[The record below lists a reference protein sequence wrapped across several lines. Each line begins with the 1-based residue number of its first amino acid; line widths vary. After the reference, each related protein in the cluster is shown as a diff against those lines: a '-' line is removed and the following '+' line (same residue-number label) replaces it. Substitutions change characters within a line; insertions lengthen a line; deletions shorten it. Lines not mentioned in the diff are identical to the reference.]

1 MDFTDSDAE
10 AAYRATVRDWL
21 EANYAEHQ
29 AAHHDSDIARGKAW
43 QARKAAGG
51 YACIT
56 WPREWG
62 GGGGTSIESVIFG
75 QEEAKYAVDGGY
87 FTIGL
92 GMCVPTV
99 MGFADDATKRRFV
112 GPAVRGDEIWSQ
124 LFSEPAGGSDV
135 AAIRTRA
142 VRDGD
147 DWVVNGQKVWT
158 SGAHY
163 SDYGI
168 VLVRTNPDVPKHQ
181 GLTMFWLDL
190 RSPGIEIRPIHQM
203 SGGSNFNEVWFS
215 DVRIPDA
222 QRLGPVDG
230 GWKVALFTLMNERL
244 AVGAG
249 GGVGPKDILKF
260 AAQTDGADG
269 PLLKDSAFR
278 QTLADWWV
286 QSEGLRNTRMR
297 TITALSKGQAP
308 GPESSIGKIVA
319 ANQLQQIGNA
329 AVEAADQ
336 YGIIADPALAPLKGA
351 FHMATMSAPGLR
363 IAGGTDEILKN
374 IIAERVLG
382 LPGEIRVDKDQA
394 FKDLPVGA

>member
-1 MDFTDSDAE
+1 VM
-10 AAYRATVRDWL
+10 AY
-21 EANYAEHQ
+21 
-29 AAHHDSDIARGKAW
+29 
-43 QARKAAGG
+43 
-51 YACIT
+51 
-56 WPREWG
+56 
-62 GGGGTSIESVIFG
+62 
-75 QEEAKYAVDGGY
+75 
-87 FTIGL
+87 
-92 GMCVPTV
+92 
-99 MGFADDATKRRFV
+99 ADDATKRRFV

-147 DWVVNGQKVWT
+147 DWVINGQKVWT

-190 RSPGIEIRPIHQM
+190 KAPGIEIRPIHQM
-203 SGGSNFNEVWFS
+203 SGGSSFNEVWFE
-215 DVRIPDA
+215 DVRISDA

-244 AVGAG
+244 AIGTS
-249 GGVGPKDILKF
+249 GGVGPEDILAF
-260 AAQTDGADG
+260 AAQANGADG
-269 PLLKDSAFR
+269 PLLKDTAFR

-297 TITALSKGQAP
+297 TITALSKGQVP

-319 ANQLQQIGNA
+319 ANQLQAIGNT
-329 AVEAADQ
+329 AVEAGDQ
-336 YGIIADPALAPLKGA
+336 YGIISDPALTPLKGA
-351 FHMATMSAPGLR
+351 FHAATMWAPGLR

-394 FKDLPVGA
+394 FRDLPVGA

>member
-1 MDFTDSDAE
+1 VDFKDSDAE
-10 AAYRATVRDWL
+10 AAYRATARDWL
-21 EANYAEHQ
+21 ATNYAEHQ
-29 AAHHDSDIARGKAW
+29 AAQHDSDIARGKAW

-62 GGGGTSIESVIFG
+62 GGGGTPIESVIFG

-99 MGFADDATKRRFV
+99 MGFADDATKQRFV

-135 AAIRTRA
+135 EAIRTRA

-147 DWVVNGQKVWT
+147 DWMINGQKVWT

-260 AAQTDGADG
+260 AAQADGVDG
-269 PLLKDSAFR
+269 PLIKDNAFR
-278 QTLADWWV
+278 QKFADWWV

-319 ANQLQQIGNA
+319 ANQLQEIGNT

-336 YGIIADPALAPLKGA
+336 YGIITDPALAPLKGA
-351 FHMATMSAPGLR
+351 FHIATMSAPGLR